1 MKRTGSP
8 RSSART
14 RTARAGITTMIGEVP
29 SGVRRRTVLR
39 IKLVPRT
46 RAKAFG
52 LPRRVDKPAASTT
65 IRTKRLRRGYHAR
78 MKNEHARL
86 QRGPFLMPIWLLGMT
101 ALAGAL
107 VMIFAGWVWLTAD
120 STTIIVIRHAEQVQ
134 DGSKDPPL
142 TPAGKARAELLARLF
157 GDARLPGHIDAIY
170 VSARI
175 ALPTDRSFAR
185 RPAWRRSLCRIR
197 RRSPLLC
204 APHLPRTCPRPHSR
218 GGASRHRAGPD
229 R

>member
-1 MKRTGSP
+1 M
-8 RSSART
+8 
-14 RTARAGITTMIGEVP
+14 
-29 SGVRRRTVLR
+29 LR

-52 LPRRVDKPAASTT
+52 LPETRRQACGQHDHSHQG
-65 IRTKRLRRGYHAR
+65 LSRGYHAR
-78 MKNEHARL
+78 MKNEHTRL
-86 QRGPFLMPIWLLGMT
+86 QRGPFLMPIWLLGTT

-170 VSARI
+170 V
-175 ALPTDRSFAR
+175 LPELRCRQTAASLADRLGVA
-185 RPAWRRSLCRIR
+185 PAVVSDGDPR
-197 RRSPLLC
+197 LLG
-204 APHLPRTCPRPHSR
+204 APHRPRTCPAAEFSWWGTPLPCRS
-218 GGASRHRAGPD
+218 
-229 R
+229 